1 MDEATGSPSRNVS
14 DSQLIIPANA
24 SDTRLCCEQ
33 CKFDGKAGKR
43 NGRKLDMIQ
52 CSVCAVWFHTECV
65 DIKKDTPVGVW
76 PCLAC
81 RQIPTKISDIA
92 AALGSMDQ
100 LVASVRAMSEQL
112 VASERARQDDRVMIV
127 ALRSEI
133 IILKEKVASLTWRT
147 FRQPNQP
154 SSLLIG
160 SSLVR
165 DVDCDLL
172 VDTEVVCLPGGKLA
186 GIEKRINEM
195 SSGYDSITVV
205 AGGNDCDTSPPTP
218 APTVIDAFASV
229 IDAAKAKAST
239 VTVSSVCPRLK
250 TADITNKIDAVNAGL
265 VTLCADKKVI
275 FADSTPSFT
284 LGDGSVNDG
293 YLHRDGIHL
302 THAAVNRLAKSLRLK
317 KRNDASGVC
326 SGERKPQYQHPHP
339 PTALNHGGDAE
350 WTTVRR
356 RGRPAVSARR
366 VSGSTRVSCHFCGE
380 EGHSKDN
387 CRHGRPIECHA
398 CHRPGHKSKLCPH

>member
-1 MDEATGSPSRNVS
+1 MGSPNRNAT
-14 DSQLIIPANA
+14 DAQLSTSTIA
-24 SDTRLCCEQ
+24 SDTCLCGEQ
-33 CKFDGKAGKR
+33 CKFDRKAAKR

-100 LVASVRAMSEQL
+100 LFASVRTISEQL
-112 VASERARQDDRVMIV
+112 VASERARQDDRIMII

-133 IILKEKVASLTWRT
+133 ITLKEKVANLTWRT

-160 SSLVR
+160 SSLIR
-165 DVDCDLL
+165 DVNSATL

-186 GIEKRINEM
+186 GIEKKISEL
-195 SSGYDSITVV
+195 SSGYDTITVV
-205 AGGNDCDTSPPTP
+205 AGGNDCDTSPSTP

-239 VTVSSVCPRLK
+239 VTVSSACPRLK
-250 TADITNKIDAVNAGL
+250 TAGTTNTIDAVNAGL
-265 VTLCADKKVI
+265 VTLCAEKDVI

-284 LGDGSVNDG
+284 LDDGSVNDG
-293 YLHRDGIHL
+293 YLHRDGVHL
-302 THAAVNRLAKSLRLK
+302 THAAVYRLAKNLRLK
-317 KRNDASGVC
+317 KRHDASDVY
-326 SGERKPQYQHPHP
+326 SGERRPQHQHPHP
-339 PTALNHGGDAE
+339 PTAPSHVGDAE
-350 WTTVRR
+350 WTTVRH
-356 RGRPAVSARR
+356 RGRQARQ
-366 VSGSTRVSCHFCGE
+366 VSGATRESCYFCGE
-380 EGHSKDN
+380 EGHTKDN
-387 CRHGRPIECHA
+387 CRHGRPIECNT
-398 CHRPGHKSKLCPH
+398 CHRPGHKSKCCPQ

>member
-1 MDEATGSPSRNVS
+1 MGSPNRNAT
-14 DSQLIIPANA
+14 DAQLSTSTIA
-24 SDTRLCCEQ
+24 SDTCLCGEQ
-33 CKFDGKAGKR
+33 CKFDRKAAKR

-92 AALGSMDQ
+92 AALGSMEQ
-100 LVASVRAMSEQL
+100 LVASVRTISEQL
-112 VASERARQDDRVMIV
+112 VVSERARQDDRIMII

-133 IILKEKVASLTWRT
+133 ITLKEKVANLTWRT

-160 SSLVR
+160 SSLIR
-165 DVDCDLL
+165 DVNSATL

-186 GIEKRINEM
+186 GIEKKISEL
-195 SSGYDSITVV
+195 SSGYDTITVV
-205 AGGNDCDTSPPTP
+205 AGGNDCDTSLSTP

-250 TADITNKIDAVNAGL
+250 TADTTNTIDAVNAGL
-265 VTLCADKKVI
+265 VTLCAEKDVI

-302 THAAVNRLAKSLRLK
+302 THAAVNRLAKNLRLK
-317 KRNDASGVC
+317 KRHDASDVC
-326 SGERKPQYQHPHP
+326 SGERRPQHQHPHP
-339 PTALNHGGDAE
+339 PTAPNHGGDAE
-350 WTTVRR
+350 WTTVRH
-356 RGRPAVSARR
+356 RGRQARQ
-366 VSGSTRVSCHFCGE
+366 VSGATRASCYFRGE
-380 EGHSKDN
+380 EGHTKDN
-387 CRHGRPIECHA
+387 CRHGRPIECNT
-398 CHRPGHKSKLCPH
+398 CQRPGHKSKFCPQ

>member
-1 MDEATGSPSRNVS
+1 MGSPNRNAT
-14 DSQLIIPANA
+14 DAQLSTSTIA
-24 SDTRLCCEQ
+24 SDTCLCGEQ
-33 CKFDGKAGKR
+33 CKFDRKAAKR

-92 AALGSMDQ
+92 AALWSMDQ
-100 LVASVRAMSEQL
+100 LFASVRTISEQL
-112 VASERARQDDRVMIV
+112 VASERARQDDRIMII

-133 IILKEKVASLTWRT
+133 ITLKEKVANLTWRT

-160 SSLVR
+160 SSLIR
-165 DVDCDLL
+165 DVNSATL

-186 GIEKRINEM
+186 GIEKKISEL
-195 SSGYDSITVV
+195 SSGYDTITVV
-205 AGGNDCDTSPPTP
+205 AGGNDCDTSPSTP

-250 TADITNKIDAVNAGL
+250 TAGTTNTIDAVNAGL
-265 VTLCADKKVI
+265 VTLCAEKDVI

-284 LGDGSVNDG
+284 LDDGSVNDG
-293 YLHRDGIHL
+293 YLHRDGVHL
-302 THAAVNRLAKSLRLK
+302 THAAVNRLAKNLRLK
-317 KRNDASGVC
+317 KRHDASDVY
-326 SGERKPQYQHPHP
+326 SGERRPQHQHPHP
-339 PTALNHGGDAE
+339 PTAPSHGGDAE
-350 WTTVRR
+350 WTTVRH
-356 RGRPAVSARR
+356 RGRQARQ
-366 VSGSTRVSCHFCGE
+366 VSGATRASCYFCGE
-380 EGHSKDN
+380 EGHTKDN
-387 CRHGRPIECHA
+387 CRHGRPIECNT
-398 CHRPGHKSKLCPH
+398 CHRPGHKSKCCPQ

>member
-1 MDEATGSPSRNVS
+1 M
-14 DSQLIIPANA
+14 SQLRII
-24 SDTRLCCEQ
+24 R
-33 CKFDGKAGKR
+33 
-43 NGRKLDMIQ
+43 
-52 CSVCAVWFHTECV
+52 
-65 DIKKDTPVGVW
+65 
-76 PCLAC
+76 
-81 RQIPTKISDIA
+81 
-92 AALGSMDQ
+92 
-100 LVASVRAMSEQL
+100 
-112 VASERARQDDRVMIV
+112 
-127 ALRSEI
+127 
-133 IILKEKVASLTWRT
+133 
-147 FRQPNQP
+147 
-154 SSLLIG
+154 
-160 SSLVR
+160 
-165 DVDCDLL
+165 
-172 VDTEVVCLPGGKLA
+172 
-186 GIEKRINEM
+186 
-195 SSGYDSITVV
+195 
-205 AGGNDCDTSPPTP
+205 
-218 APTVIDAFASV
+218 SV
-229 IDAAKAKAST
+229 ICTFGNTTRYKSIYWQ
-239 VTVSSVCPRLK
+239 PRRL
-250 TADITNKIDAVNAGL
+250 DCHIHNIHNAGL

>member
-1 MDEATGSPSRNVS
+1 MQVDR
-14 DSQLIIPANA
+14 
-24 SDTRLCCEQ
+24 
-33 CKFDGKAGKR
+33 KAAKR

-100 LVASVRAMSEQL
+100 LFTSVRTISEQL
-112 VASERARQDDRVMIV
+112 VASERARQDDRIMII

-133 IILKEKVASLTWRT
+133 ITLKEKVANLTWRT

-154 SSLLIG
+154 SSLLID
-160 SSLVR
+160 SSLIR
-165 DVDCDLL
+165 DVSSATL

-186 GIEKRINEM
+186 GIEKKISEL
-195 SSGYDSITVV
+195 SSGYDTITVV
-205 AGGNDCDTSPPTP
+205 AGGNDCDTSPSTP
-218 APTVIDAFASV
+218 APMVIDAFASV

-250 TADITNKIDAVNAGL
+250 TADTTNTIDAVNAGL
-265 VTLCADKKVI
+265 VTLCAEKDVI

-293 YLHRDGIHL
+293 YLHRDGVHL
-302 THAAVNRLAKSLRLK
+302 THAAVNRLAKNLRLK
-317 KRNDASGVC
+317 KRHDASDVC
-326 SGERKPQYQHPHP
+326 SGERKPQHQNPHP
-339 PTALNHGGDAE
+339 PTAPSHGGDAE
-350 WTTVRR
+350 WTTVRH
-356 RGRPAVSARR
+356 RGRQARQ
-366 VSGSTRVSCHFCGE
+366 VSGATRASCYFCGE
-380 EGHSKDN
+380 EGHTMDN
-387 CRHGRPIECHA
+387 CRHGRPIECNT
-398 CHRPGHKSKLCPH
+398 CHRPGHKSKFFPH